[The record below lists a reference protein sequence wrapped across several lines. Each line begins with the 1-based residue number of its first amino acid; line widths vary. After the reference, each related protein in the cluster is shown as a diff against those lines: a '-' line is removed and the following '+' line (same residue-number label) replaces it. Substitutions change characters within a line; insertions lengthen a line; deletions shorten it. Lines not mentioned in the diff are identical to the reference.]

1 MTIKRLGDVNSIAD
15 ATIHNGVAYLA
26 GEVAEDPV
34 PSSVY
39 EQTRKVLAQLDASLK
54 NAGSDKT
61 RILRMQIFIADMS
74 TFDEM
79 NRAYGEWVP
88 PGHAPARAT
97 VEAKLYDPR
106 WALEI
111 VTTAAVK

>member
-15 ATIHNGVAYLA
+15 ATIHDNIVYLA
-26 GEVAEDPV
+26 GEVAEEPV
-34 PSSVY
+34 LASVY
-39 EQTRKVLAQLDASLK
+39 EQTKKVLAQIDASLK
-54 NAGSDKT
+54 LAGTDKT
-61 RILRMQIFIADMS
+61 KILRMQIFIADMS

-79 NRAYGEWVP
+79 NRAWKEWLA

-111 VTTAAVK
+111 VTTAALR